1 MTQLWLWLGRVSAVA
16 NMKPPQF
23 PIVTQRGFTMN
34 DSYDWHE
41 HVQEHPAQSAMITL
55 AIYVVL
61 IAVGG
66 ALPVI
71 LSLS

>member
-1 MTQLWLWLGRVSAVA
+1 MHH
-16 NMKPPQF
+16 
-23 PIVTQRGFTMN
+23 
-34 DSYDWHE
+34 SYDWHE

-55 AIYVVL
+55 AIYAVL

-66 ALPVI
+66 ALPAI